1 MGGMGRIIATEHI
14 SLDGVVEAPGPGDI
28 GDFPHKGWIFD
39 FDRDEARDR
48 YKLDEVLTAE
58 VQLLGRVTYET
69 MAAFWPEVDG
79 PFAEKLNAMP
89 KYVLSKTLER
99 GDWTNSTVLRGDLV
113 SEITRLR
120 ETVAGDI
127 LVYGSVQLVRG
138 LLEHGLLDEVRP
150 VDLPRAGRR
159 ACGCSARRPDMA
171 LELLDSRSTP
181 NGVTLQVYRPTGRP
195 RYAS

>member
-1 MGGMGRIIATEHI
+1 MGRIIATEHI

-138 LLEHGLLDEVRP
+138 LLEHGLLDEVRLLTYP
-150 VDLPRAGRR
+150 VVLGGGMRLFGEAPDKLPLRLVDSQTFG
-159 ACGCSARRPDMA
+159 GGVV
-171 LELLDSRSTP
+171 LLT
-181 NGVTLQVYRPTGRP
+181 
-195 RYAS
+195 YAPEAPSSPA